1 MNIFLSHLITES
13 RSNFNI
19 SSFVSIGPT
28 FFVQALTYDPL
39 HMVLLEMH
47 RVSLKFV
54 VHMLK
59 NATYGKNGRLNVL
72 VDFPIGLDFSK

>member
-1 MNIFLSHLITES
+1 MALIVVCSTKLYMK
-13 RSNFNI
+13 RPY
-19 SSFVSIGPT
+19 IGPT